1 MGCKVLHFQFR
12 NGTCMIHGE
21 RVLIRPVERGDLTL
35 LDAWA
40 NDVAANGEYN
50 TFGLRPMN
58 GMEGPFSQTGLLDD
72 RSASLVVATLSGTQ
86 IGTMSYHQQ
95 RYGPNTGSIA
105 YMIGLSIA
113 ASERGKGYGSEAQR
127 LLARYLFDTY
137 PIARVEASTDITNIP
152 EQRALEKAGFVR
164 EGVLRQAQ
172 WRAGTWHDLMVYS
185 KLRGE

>member
-58 GMEGPFSQTGLLDD
+58 GMEGPFS
-72 RSASLVVATLSGTQ
+72 
-86 IGTMSYHQQ
+86 
-95 RYGPNTGSIA
+95 
-105 YMIGLSIA
+105 
-113 ASERGKGYGSEAQR
+113 
-127 LLARYLFDTY
+127 
-137 PIARVEASTDITNIP
+137 
-152 EQRALEKAGFVR
+152 
-164 EGVLRQAQ
+164 
-172 WRAGTWHDLMVYS
+172 
-185 KLRGE
+185 